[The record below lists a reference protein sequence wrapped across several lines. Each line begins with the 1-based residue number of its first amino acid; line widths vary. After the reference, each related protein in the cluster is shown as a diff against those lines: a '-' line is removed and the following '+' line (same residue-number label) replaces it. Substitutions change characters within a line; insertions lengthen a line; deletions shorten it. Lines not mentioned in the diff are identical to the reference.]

1 MLNIHQKF
9 CKETFYDGQLVGF
22 EPVYKKDFNFA
33 YDVID
38 AIAEAEP
45 LRRAM
50 LWCNESGEKHTFTFS
65 DISKASN
72 RAANFFASLGIGRGD
87 RVMLILKRHYQ
98 FWFALLGL
106 HKLGAVGK
114 I

>member
-9 CKETFYDGQLVGF
+9 CRETFYDGKLVGF
-22 EPVYKKDFNFA
+22 EPVYGENFNFA
-33 YDVID
+33 YDVVD
-38 AIAEAEP
+38 AIAQAEP

-50 LWCNESGEKHTFTFS
+50 LWCNESGEEHTFTFA

-72 RAANFFASLGIGRGD
+72 RAANFFASLGIGKGD
-87 RVMLILKRHYQ
+87 RVLLILKRHYQ

-106 HKLGAVGK
+106 HKLGAV
-114 I
+114 